1 MRKILKAE
9 EKEKL
14 LENYRRWFDVKYED
28 DKSIVFIDLI
38 GNRIT
43 YIKYARTRLFFF
55 QLVDES
61 LMKYKNKSFTFVS
74 APKKFKEYNIQ
85 KKEAENVCS

>member
-1 MRKILKAE
+1 MRNILKAE

-14 LENYRRWFDVKYED
+14 LENYRKWFDVESED
-28 DKSIVFIDLI
+28 DKSIVFIDLV
-38 GNRIT
+38 GNRII
-43 YIKYARTRLFFF
+43 YKKDARTRLFYF

-61 LMKYKNKSFTFVS
+61 LMKYKYKSFTFVS

-85 KKEAENVCS
+85 KKGG